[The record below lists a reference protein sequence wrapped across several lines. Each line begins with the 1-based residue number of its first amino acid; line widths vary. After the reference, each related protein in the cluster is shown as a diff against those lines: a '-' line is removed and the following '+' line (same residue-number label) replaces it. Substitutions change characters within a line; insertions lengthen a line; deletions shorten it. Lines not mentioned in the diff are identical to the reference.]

1 MMTYTQILSEAW
13 ASHRLRQGKATHPN
27 LELLVQECQ
36 VLKQWQ
42 EVDCAGEKPGRNLE
56 RMM

>member
-1 MMTYTQILSEAW
+1 MMTYTQILDEAW
-13 ASHRLRQGKATHPN
+13 ASHRLRQGKVTHPN

-42 EVDCAGEKPGRNLE
+42 EVDCTREKPGRNLK
-56 RMM
+56 

>member
-1 MMTYTQILSEAW
+1 MTYTQILGEVW
-13 ASHRLRQGKATHPN
+13 ASHQLRQGKVTRPN
-27 LELLVQECQ
+27 LELLAQECQ